1 MSQAL
6 ELVLKRWV
14 DCIKYFVEYIPK
26 QTDYEGTP
34 AKNKRY
40 AKIRKCS
47 VENDFFFQ
55 ILNLVKFDYLRG
67 Y

>member
-1 MSQAL
+1 MPQAL
-6 ELVLKRWV
+6 ELVFKRWV

-40 AKIRKCS
+40 AKIRKCL
-47 VENDFFFQ
+47 VEHEFFFSDFKSCK
-55 ILNLVKFDYLRG
+55 V
-67 Y
+67 